1 MIRGFSEHFTGEAR
15 KPLCSLVDYISKLRK
30 LCQNFDRL
38 WGKIN
43 RGTASSFEAS
53 NTCKHSRQTSKNLLN
68 LQDIL

>member
-38 WGKIN
+38 WGKK
-43 RGTASSFEAS
+43 TEVLLH
-53 NTCKHSRQTSKNLLN
+53 HSRHQIHVSIAARLPK
-68 LQDIL
+68 IY